1 MTNKHIKEISK
12 LRQSV
17 SRIPD
22 KITALPEQTEFYKLM
37 EQIPRRKAEL
47 LSDLKLL
54 EQYYEQENRGK

>member
-37 EQIPRRKAEL
+37 EQIQRRKAEL
-47 LSDLKLL
+47 FSDIKML
-54 EQYYEQENRGK
+54 EQ